1 MEAKNSRLFPYL
13 VGLSAF
19 LVAGSAAFYSVF
31 GLSKLFSGAA
41 LAVVIMAGS
50 LEFAK
55 LVTASFLY
63 RYWDE
68 INRWMKTYL
77 IVGVV
82 TLVIIT
88 SAGIFGF
95 LSNAYQG
102 ATVVF
107 EKESTKLLYKQDR
120 LDQMVEDK
128 QFLKEELEAAVA
140 ELPDNYRTAKR
151 KLREEYQPKI
161 NEINTDMMELKGEI
175 GDLKTALVETGVD
188 VGPAIYL
195 ARVFDTDVD
204 SVVKYFIFMLIAV
217 FDPLAVVLVISYN
230 LTLQVRMRD
239 EEQISGQSTPP
250 ERKKK
255 PTPKRLGLYKEGK
268 SMLEKVVKETFSPDA
283 EKKSNKV
290 IKDFVKK
297 QPNDDDRFE
306 SGSEVIEEE
315 PGGGVFVPETQQDID
330 TDISLKGAVLN
341 PKQERQVRKNQKK

>member
-1 MEAKNSRLFPYL
+1 METKNSRLFPYL
-13 VGLSAF
+13 VGLSAL

-68 INRWMKTYL
+68 VNRWMKTYL
-77 IVGVV
+77 IIGVV

-102 ATVVF
+102 ATISF
-107 EKESTKLLYKQDR
+107 EKESTALLYKEDR
-120 LDQMVEDK
+120 LDQLSEDK
-128 QFLKEELEAAVA
+128 KFLKEELEAAVA

-161 NEINTDMMELKGEI
+161 NQVNEDMMELKSEI
-175 GDLKTALVETGVD
+175 GELKIALVETGVD

-239 EEQISGQSTPP
+239 EGVNP
-250 ERKKK
+250 EKNPNSEKFVRKNK
-255 PTPKRLGLYKEGK
+255 PKRLGLYKEGK
-268 SMLEKVVKETFSPDA
+268 TMLEKVVKETFSPDA

-297 QPNDDDRFE
+297 APDEDERFKK
-306 SGSEVIEEE
+306 GSELIEEE
-315 PGGGVFVPETQQDID
+315 PGGGVYEPNQEEFG
-330 TDISLKGAVLN
+330 KGAVVYQDVVD
-341 PKQERQVRKNQKK
+341 KKNKEKENGN

>member
-1 MEAKNSRLFPYL
+1 METKNSRLFPYL
-13 VGLSAF
+13 VGLAAL

-41 LAVVIMAGS
+41 IAVVIMAGS

-63 RYWDE
+63 RYWDD
-68 INRWMKTYL
+68 INRFMKTYL
-77 IVGVV
+77 IIGVV

-107 EKESTKLLYKQDR
+107 EKESTALLYKEDR
-120 LDQMVEDK
+120 LDQLSEDK
-128 QFLKEELEAAVA
+128 KFLKEELEAAVA

-161 NEINTDMMELKGEI
+161 NQINTDMMELKGEI
-175 GDLKTALVETGVD
+175 GDLKIALVETGVD

-204 SVVKYFIFMLIAV
+204 TVVKYFIFMLIAV

-239 EEQISGQSTPP
+239 EEVNLEKNPNS
-250 ERKKK
+250 EKFVRKNK
-255 PTPKRLGLYKEGK
+255 PKRLGLYKEGK
-268 SMLEKVVKETFSPDA
+268 SIVEKVVKETFSPDE

-297 QPNDDDRFE
+297 APDEDDRFK

-315 PGGGVFVPETQQDID
+315 PGGGVFEPEETKIF
-330 TDISLKGAVLN
+330 KGGVK
-341 PKQERQVRKNQKK
+341 PKKK